1 VIDQSHFIIAIDGY
15 ASSGKSTLAKDLAKY
30 LNVAYVDTG
39 AMYRAVTLYLIEEKI
54 DFEKLKSW
62 NGVLKGINI
71 SFKRNSKTL
80 KNETF
85 LNGESV
91 EDEIRSLRVSSKV
104 SEVSVIKDVRDFLV
118 SQQRQMGKTIS
129 LVMDGRD
136 IGTVVFPNAIAKFFV
151 TAELEVRAKRRYL
164 ELVNKGSGLTFNQV
178 KDNLQHRDII
188 DTTREISPLK
198 KAKDAMEID
207 NSNISVAQQL
217 DMAIKH
223 VEGCLK

>member
-1 VIDQSHFIIAIDGY
+1 MIDQSHFIIAIDGY

-118 SQQRQMGKTIS
+118 RQQRQMGKTIS

>member
-1 VIDQSHFIIAIDGY
+1 MIDQSHFIIAIDGY

-62 NGVLKGINI
+62 NGVLKEINI

-118 SQQRQMGKTIS
+118 NQQRQMGKTIS

-217 DMAIKH
+217 DVAIKH

>member
-1 VIDQSHFIIAIDGY
+1 MIDQSHFIIAIDGY

-118 SQQRQMGKTIS
+118 NQQRQMGKTIS

-217 DMAIKH
+217 DVAIKH

>member
-1 VIDQSHFIIAIDGY
+1 MIDQSHFIIAIDGY

-217 DMAIKH
+217 DVAIKH

>member
-1 VIDQSHFIIAIDGY
+1 
-15 ASSGKSTLAKDLAKY
+15 
-30 LNVAYVDTG
+30 
-39 AMYRAVTLYLIEEKI
+39 MYRAVTLYLIEEKI

>member
-118 SQQRQMGKTIS
+118 RQQRQMGKTIS

>member
-1 VIDQSHFIIAIDGY
+1 
-15 ASSGKSTLAKDLAKY
+15 
-30 LNVAYVDTG
+30 
-39 AMYRAVTLYLIEEKI
+39 
-54 DFEKLKSW
+54 
-62 NGVLKGINI
+62 
-71 SFKRNSKTL
+71 
-80 KNETF
+80 
-85 LNGESV
+85 
-91 EDEIRSLRVSSKV
+91 
-104 SEVSVIKDVRDFLV
+104 
-118 SQQRQMGKTIS
+118 MGKTIS

-217 DMAIKH
+217 DVAIKH

>member
-1 VIDQSHFIIAIDGY
+1 MIDQSHYIIAIDGY

-118 SQQRQMGKTIS
+118 RQQRQMGKTIS

>member
-1 VIDQSHFIIAIDGY
+1 MIDQSHFIIAIDGY

-62 NGVLKGINI
+62 NGVLKEINI

-207 NSNISVAQQL
+207 NSNISVAKQL
-217 DMAIKH
+217 DVAIKH

>member
-1 VIDQSHFIIAIDGY
+1 MIDQSHFIIAIDGY